1 MDRGQAT
8 KRASRSPYASPETS
22 ERHLSDVRDVPP
34 LTLFAMSLTPSTLPL
49 PDCLKNIKF
58 PYDLA
63 RGAYFPNVIFL
74 YPLPELLG
82 NATLM
87 DFVNTLATNK
97 TAIYHNEAAFGN
109 DINRCLDAFAM
120 PKSTV
125 VIPRYAPFIKTYNA
139 ETYRPNEGSD
149 NLLVEWKA
157 NDFNLRTDLMTAD
170 EWLQIPAVLELRRRD
185 EEKKAKA
192 RRESGSVE
200 QGGDRRVTS
209 SHSNGHSLSFTHLIP
224 NYLGLSAR

>member
-1 MDRGQAT
+1 MEGAPQKRKECPKAADRT
-8 KRASRSPYASPETS
+8 YR
-22 ERHLSDVRDVPP
+22 P
-34 LTLFAMSLTPSTLPL
+34 LTLFAMSLTPPAQLL

-63 RGAYFPNVIFL
+63 RGAYFPNIIFL
-74 YPLPELLG
+74 LPLPELLG

-97 TAIYHNEAAFGN
+97 TAVYHNEAAFGN

-125 VIPRYAPFIKTYNA
+125 ITPRQAPIIAASIASYNA
-139 ETYRPNEGSD
+139 ATYRPNEGSD

-192 RRESGSVE
+192 RRESELVAKVE
-200 QGGDRRVTS
+200 QVGLHVQSFQWRLALA
-209 SHSNGHSLSFTHLIP
+209 HASNFKSFRPLRA
-224 NYLGLSAR
+224 LR